1 MDLPDNDD
9 SEISP
14 PEALTSI
21 GHTYTLAATNE
32 AKSELDEI
40 MVRHF
45 VETVAEIALAIA
57 SRKTRGEA

>member
-1 MDLPDNDD
+1 MDLPDRPD
-9 SEISP
+9 SQDSP
-14 PEALTSI
+14 SEALTSI
-21 GHTYTLAATNE
+21 GHMYTLAATNE
-32 AKSELDEI
+32 AGSEIDEI